1 MFAEVRFLLLNGTRL
16 KQTAKIFAQPSCRV
30 KSVYDLLSLE
40 MASLKPEDAE
50 SGKHARMSSLAMA
63 HSFSAVSEDGDDG
76 KEENPFKSMEEDV
89 GKMISNVEV
98 IHKIGQKNFKNV
110 VNLIN
115 STFDEMQK
123 TIDEQRK
130 ELLKMAS

>member
-1 MFAEVRFLLLNGTRL
+1 
-16 KQTAKIFAQPSCRV
+16 
-30 KSVYDLLSLE
+30 

-50 SGKHARMSSLAMA
+50 SGKHARTSSLTMT

-76 KEENPFKSMEEDV
+76 KEENPFKSMKEDV
-89 GKMISNVEV
+89 GKMISNVQV

-110 VNLIN
+110 ANLVN
-115 STFDEMQK
+115 STFKLDEVQE

-130 ELLKMAS
+130 ELLKMVSSFTNRPQTQTTTKKKKNKS